1 MSKMKEVAIGEMN
14 GQMFSVSMLGTF
26 RFGDEN
32 EMGAFRG
39 RLLEFLERERKIYI
53 LEPNIDVSIVT
64 KEYKENYGN
73 QVEILKNRT
82 VVRI

>member
-1 MSKMKEVAIGEMN
+1 MSKMKEVVIGEMN

-26 RFGDEN
+26 RFPSEG
-32 EMGAFRG
+32 EMVSFRR
-39 RLLEFLERERKIYI
+39 RLNEFLERERKVYI
-53 LEPNIDVSIVT
+53 LEPDIDVSIVT

-73 QVEILKNRT
+73 PVEILKNRT